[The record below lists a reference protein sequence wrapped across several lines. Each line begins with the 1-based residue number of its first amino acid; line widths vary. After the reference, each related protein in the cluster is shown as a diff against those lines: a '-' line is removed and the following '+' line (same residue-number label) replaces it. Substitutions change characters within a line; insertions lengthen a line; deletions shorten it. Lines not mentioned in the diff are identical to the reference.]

1 MARYSTT
8 LFTTS
13 PAHVVLDRLADF
25 ASVAQWDPGITDAA
39 LLAGE
44 PGEVGARYHVAATF
58 GPRHIPLVY
67 VITERVEVGPV
78 SPGRVVLEADGGS
91 FTSHDTIT
99 VNPVEGGCRVQ
110 YEAILTL
117 KGVGRVL
124 DWPLGVTFQ
133 VIGRRAEQGLRAELA
148 RLALAPDGKPE

>member
-67 VITERVEVGPV
+67 VM
-78 SPGRVVLEADGGS
+78 ADGGS